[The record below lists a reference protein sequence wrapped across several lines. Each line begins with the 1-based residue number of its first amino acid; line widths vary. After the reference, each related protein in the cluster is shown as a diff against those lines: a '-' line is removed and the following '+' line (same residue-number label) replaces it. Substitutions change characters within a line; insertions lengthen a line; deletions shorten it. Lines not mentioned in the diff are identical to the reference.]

1 MTFKKYELPDEYKMK
16 RSAKILFTIIAVIWA
31 LLLILITVVLTIETH
46 DIIVPFCSVILPFVL
61 LALVFVVI
69 EKDEKK
75 AFVEIVGDKI
85 TVVDYFFGIKQQKV
99 FSVKNIVKAEIT
111 HGGYSWP
118 GTYGLTYLAFR
129 GEKNKYLFSLICTP
143 QAKSYFEQYFEIEN
157 AY

>member
-1 MTFKKYELPDEYKMK
+1 MTFKTHELPDKYKMK

-31 LLLILITVVLTIETH
+31 LLLILITVVLAIETH
-46 DIIVPFCSVILPFVL
+46 NIIEPFCLVILPFVL

-111 HGGYSWP
+111 LGGYSWP
-118 GTYGLTYLAFR
+118 GTSATYLSFR